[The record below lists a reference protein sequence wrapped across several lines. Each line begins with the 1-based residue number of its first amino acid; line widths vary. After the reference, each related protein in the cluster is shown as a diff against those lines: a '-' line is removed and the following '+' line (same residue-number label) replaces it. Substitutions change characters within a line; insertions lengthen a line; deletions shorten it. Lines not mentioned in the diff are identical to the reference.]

1 MRQEKLCVDC
11 NNWTDSKLKS
21 CRYCGVELFEKE
33 RINRQKI
40 AAQPDPFKINL
51 LKIYAKDSYLIIF
64 GKRIIQFVQIVFFG
78 IISILI
84 WIASLLPG

>member
-40 AAQPDPFKINL
+40 AAQSDPFKINL
-51 LKIYAKDSYLIIF
+51 LKIYAKDSYLIILENVSF
-64 GKRIIQFVQIVFFG
+64 NSCKSFFFG